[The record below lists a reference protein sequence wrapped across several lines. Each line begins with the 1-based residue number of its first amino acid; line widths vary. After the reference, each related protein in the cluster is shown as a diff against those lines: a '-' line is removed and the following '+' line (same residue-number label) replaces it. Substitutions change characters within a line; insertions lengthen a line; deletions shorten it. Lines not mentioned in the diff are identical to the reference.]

1 MLSLY
6 LKPDTRCRVPRL
18 PLSTSPSSV
27 IRHPTSVIHHRYRL
41 ISLFCRRMSL
51 LSPAI
56 SSLARMRLWRID
68 GWKQNPTDSQREV
81 LQDLVTNAQYTE
93 FGRRYKFS
101 ELFNIKSFKQAV
113 PIHEYDD
120 LKPYIE
126 RMMKGEQNLL
136 WNTPVY
142 WFAKSSG
149 TTSDKSKFIP
159 ISDESLEDCHFKG
172 AKDVLTMY
180 YQFNPDSNLLTG
192 KGLVIGGSHSI
203 NPMNAEAQ
211 YGDLSAVLL
220 QNSPFWGHWL
230 RTPDLSIAL
239 MDEWE
244 SKIEKLANSTAWEN
258 VTSISGV
265 PTWTLVLFKRILEI
279 TGRNHI
285 CDVWPNL
292 ELYMHGGV
300 SFTPYREQFERIIGK
315 PVHYLEMYNASEG
328 FFAAQEKPGDDG
340 MLLFTDHGIF
350 MEFMPVSE
358 YGQAQPRTIG
368 LNDVEI
374 GKNYALV
381 ISTNGGLWRY
391 LLGDTIQF
399 TSVNPYRVKVSG
411 RLKHYMNAFGEE
423 VIVDN
428 SDKAIAEACR
438 KTGAIVKDYT
448 AAPVYF
454 SDSSN
459 GAHEWL
465 VEFEKEPEN
474 LEQFIQSLDAEL
486 KNINSD
492 YEAKRH
498 KDIAL
503 RLPILHAMKKGSFNE
518 WLRLK
523 GKLGGQ
529 HKIPRLSND
538 RKYVDEILNLST
550 T

>member
-1 MLSLY
+1 M
-6 LKPDTRCRVPRL
+6 K
-18 PLSTSPSSV
+18 
-27 IRHPTSVIHHRYRL
+27 I
-41 ISLFCRRMSL
+41 

-56 SSLARMRLWRID
+56 SSLARMRLWRIEA
-68 GWKQNPTDSQREV
+68 WRNNPLDAQREV
-81 LQDLVTNAQYTE
+81 LQDLVTSAQYTE
-93 FGRRYKFS
+93 FGRKYGFS
-101 ELFNIKSFKQAV
+101 QLFNVRAFKEAV

-126 RMMKGEQNLL
+126 RIMNGEQNIL
-136 WNTPVY
+136 WNTPIY

-149 TTSDKSKFIP
+149 TTSEKSKFIP
-159 ISDESLEDCHFKG
+159 VSDESLQDCHYKA

-180 YQFNPDSNLLTG
+180 YQFNAESNLLTG
-192 KGLVIGGSHSI
+192 KGLVIGGSHTI
-203 NPMNAEAQ
+203 NPMNNEAQ

-244 SKIEKLANSTAWEN
+244 SKIEKLAETTIKEN

-279 TGRNHI
+279 TGKKTMSE
-285 CDVWPNL
+285 VWPSL

-300 SFTPYREQFERIIGK
+300 SFTPYKEQFQKLIGK
-315 PVHYLEMYNASEG
+315 DIHYLEMYNASEG
-328 FFAAQEKPGDDG
+328 FFAAQDTPGEEG

-358 YGQAQPRTIG
+358 YGKKHPQTIS
-368 LNDVEI
+368 LQDVELN
-374 GKNYALV
+374 KNYALV

-399 TSVNPYRVKVSG
+399 VSLDPYRIRVSG
-411 RLKHYMNAFGEE
+411 RLKHYINAFGEE

-428 SDKAIAEACR
+428 SDKAIAAACE
-438 KTGAIVKDYT
+438 KTGAIVNDYT

-454 SDSSN
+454 SDGAN

-465 VEFEKEPEN
+465 VEFEAAPSS
-474 LEQFIQSLDAEL
+474 LEEFTRHLDAAL
-486 KNINSD
+486 KSINSD
-492 YEAKRH
+492 YEAKRY

-503 RLPILHAMKKGSFNE
+503 RMPVVHAVKKGTFNE
-518 WLRLK
+518 WLRNR

-529 HKIPRLSND
+529 HKVPRLSNE
-538 RKYVDEILNLST
+538 RKLLEEILALL
-550 T
+550 